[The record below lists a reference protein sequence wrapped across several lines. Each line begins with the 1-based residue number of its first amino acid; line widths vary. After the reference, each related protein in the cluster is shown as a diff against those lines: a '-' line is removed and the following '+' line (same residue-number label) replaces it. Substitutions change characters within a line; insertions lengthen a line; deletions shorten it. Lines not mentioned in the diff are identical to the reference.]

1 MKSLSEHEDKI
12 ERAIDLGI
20 RYGQIDGSHHKM
32 WVIDQMMRIL
42 TGSEYEKIIKENS
55 LPKEGDDEDAV
66 YEWDCGIA
74 P

>member
-1 MKSLSEHEDKI
+1 MKSLSENEDRA

-32 WVIDQMMRIL
+32 WVIDQMIRIL
-42 TGSEYEKIIKENS
+42 TGSDYEKIIKENS
-55 LPKEGDDEDAV
+55 LPNEGDDEDEV